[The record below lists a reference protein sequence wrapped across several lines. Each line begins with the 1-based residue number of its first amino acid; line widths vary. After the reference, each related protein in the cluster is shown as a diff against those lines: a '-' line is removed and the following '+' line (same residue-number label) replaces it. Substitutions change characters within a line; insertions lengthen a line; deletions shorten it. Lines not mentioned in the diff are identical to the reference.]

1 MTHTRRVLLGA
12 AATLAAGVPSVGQ
25 VLAQVRDGGRSPPG
39 PLRIGCITALS
50 GPQEVIGRPILDGAG
65 IAADQVNAMGGVLGR
80 PVEIVPV
87 DIHADPALGQA
98 AVRDLARLG
107 VNLMCGIVTSDVGLA
122 VAPLLAPANAVMMV
136 CSAQTEKLTHEAF
149 TPNLFRITDQT
160 YMRNRAQARLMAER
174 YPDVT
179 DWGAIAPD
187 VEYGRS
193 AYAAF
198 RDGLMEY
205 YPKLARREATFAPP
219 ILADFGATDFSQQLA
234 KLKAG
239 GHRGLFVAVYGGDAV
254 GLYRQAREAGLMQ
267 QVQVLADSY
276 NEFLVPLELGG
287 MTPEHLW
294 LAMTWYYGGYRSAVS
309 HELYADYVRRTGN
322 AMPPGFVSTGHAAV
336 HAYAKAV
343 RLAGSSE
350 TKPVIKALEG
360 MMLDTAKGTLTF
372 RAQDHQAVCDVD
384 FVRIK
389 SGPELGMDVL
399 DGTRSDVE
407 VAEFVRY
414 NGADV
419 IEPAAPGRAISYRV
433 NG

>member
-1 MTHTRRVLLGA
+1 MMTQTRRALLS
-12 AATLAAGVPSVGQ
+12 AAGTLGVGGVSQ
-25 VLAQVRDGGRSPPG
+25 QALGQGRTRPP

-50 GPQEVIGRPILDGAG
+50 GPQEVIGRPILDGAS
-65 IAADQVNAMGGVLGR
+65 IAADQVNARGGILGR

-87 DIHADPALGQA
+87 DVHADPTAGQA
-98 AVRDLARLG
+98 AVQKLTGLG
-107 VNLMCGIVTSDVGLA
+107 VNLLCGVVTSDVGLA

-136 CSAQTEKLTHEAF
+136 CSAQSEKLTHEAF

-160 YMRNRAQARLMAER
+160 FMRNRAQARLMAER
-174 YPDVT
+174 YPHVT
-179 DWGAIAPD
+179 DWAAIIPD

-205 YPKLARREATFAPP
+205 YPKLAKREATLGEP
-219 ILADFGATDFSQQLA
+219 ILASFGATDFTAQLA

-239 GHRGLFVAVYGGDAV
+239 GSQGLFVAVYGGDAI
-254 GLYRQAREAGLMQ
+254 GLYRQARKAGLMD

-294 LAMTWYYGGYRSAVS
+294 LGMTWYYRGYQSAMS
-309 HELYADYVRRTGN
+309 QQLYADYMRYTGN

-336 HAYAKAV
+336 HAYAEAAW
-343 RLAGSSE
+343 RAGSAD

-360 MMLDTAKGTLTF
+360 MTLDTAKGTLTF
-372 RAQDHQAVCDVD
+372 RAEDHQAVCDVN
-384 FVRIK
+384 FIRIK
-389 SGPELGMDVL
+389 SGAELGMDVL
-399 DGTRSDVE
+399 EHMRSDVE

-414 NGADV
+414 DGADV
-419 IEPAAPGRAISYRV
+419 IEPAAPGKPISYRTK
-433 NG
+433 G